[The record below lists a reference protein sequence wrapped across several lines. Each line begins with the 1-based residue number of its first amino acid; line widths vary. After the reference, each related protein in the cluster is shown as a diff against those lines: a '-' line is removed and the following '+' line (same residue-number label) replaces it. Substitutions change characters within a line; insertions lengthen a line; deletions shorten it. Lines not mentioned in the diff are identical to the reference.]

1 MHARNVMDTRFHIL
15 RPSHSIAEAVK
26 KFHSVS
32 SMEKKRIFELMVID
46 EQDRLVGM
54 LSMYDILIFIQPKHV
69 HLWSEMDD
77 AEAET
82 VFDELLERVKSVRVG
97 DIMVTDVI
105 TVSPETHLIVVV
117 DLMIRH
123 HIRRIPVV
131 DGREVV
137 GIVYILDLFDR
148 LLVKK
153 LV

>member
-1 MHARNVMDTRFHIL
+1 MHACNIMDTRFHIL

-26 KFHSVS
+26 IFHDVSVE
-32 SMEKKRIFELMVID
+32 EKKRIFELMVID

-54 LSMYDILIFIQPKHV
+54 LSMYDILLFIQPKHV

-77 AEAET
+77 SEAER
-82 VFDELLERVKSVRVG
+82 VFDELLERVKSIRVG
-97 DIMVTDVI
+97 DIMITDVI
-105 TVSPETHLIVVV
+105 TASPETHLIVLA

-123 HIRRIPVV
+123 HLRRIPVV

-137 GIVYILDLFDR
+137 GIVYILDLFDQ
-148 LLVKK
+148 LLTKK

>member
-1 MHARNVMDTRFHIL
+1 MHARNIMDTRIHIL
-15 RPSHSIAEAVK
+15 RPSHSIAEAVR

-32 SMEKKRIFELMVID
+32 STEKKRIFELMVID

-54 LSMYDILIFIQPKHV
+54 LSMYDILLFIQPKHV

-77 AEAET
+77 SEAET
-82 VFDELLERVKSVRVG
+82 VFDELLKRVKSVRVG

-105 TVSPETHLIVVV
+105 TVTPETHLIVVV

-123 HIRRIPVV
+123 HLRRIPVV
-131 DGREVV
+131 DGGEVV

>member
-1 MHARNVMDTRFHIL
+1 MHACNIMDTRFHIL
-15 RPSHSIAEAVK
+15 KPSHTIAEAVE

-32 SMEKKRIFELMVID
+32 SLEKKKIFELMVID

-54 LSMYDILIFIQPKHV
+54 LSMYDILLFIQPKHV

-77 AEAET
+77 SEAES
-82 VFDELLERVKSVRVG
+82 VLDELLARVKSVRVG

-105 TVSPETHLIVVV
+105 TVAPETHLIVVA